1 MKFKELREKQY
12 FPPLVF
18 VIVLSIIN
26 FTIGIEYFFFFL
38 MACLVVGGFMSLLVG
53 IYTGLDLNVPG
64 VKFISKTERRFMT
77 FCSILVF
84 IIFFGL
90 LYISQIPP
98 FND

>member
-1 MKFKELREKQY
+1 
-12 FPPLVF
+12 
-18 VIVLSIIN
+18 
-26 FTIGIEYFFFFL
+26 
-38 MACLVVGGFMSLLVG
+38 
-53 IYTGLDLNVPG
+53 LNVPG